1 MKKIIDK
8 LQTVIAELAEK
19 ELMLRF
25 NNVGHSIKSDGSLL
39 TEADTAMQQAIE
51 EFVLD
56 EWPQYG
62 LLGEEMS
69 ADQQQRLLDEN
80 QSGLWVLD
88 PLDGTRNFASGVP
101 IFSISIALLVQN
113 EVVLGLIY
121 DPVRKECF
129 SAIKGEGAWLNGK
142 PLKTANMP
150 DGIDQCIAQVD
161 LKRLPEK
168 LAIHLASTH
177 PYASQRN
184 FGSGALDW
192 CWIAAGRAQL
202 YVHGGQKLWDYVAGQ
217 LILTEAGGCVATLDN
232 ESVFVRSLQP
242 RSVVAAT
249 HRQLMDNWLNVLTNW
264 K

>member
-1 MKKIIDK
+1 MREILDK
-8 LQTVIAELAEK
+8 LQLVIAELAEK
-19 ELMLRF
+19 EIMTRF
-25 NNVGHSIKSDGSLL
+25 NNIGHSVKDDGSLL
-39 TEADTAMQQAIE
+39 TEADTFMQQAIE
-51 EFVLD
+51 EFVRK

-62 LLGEEMS
+62 LLGEEMPD
-69 ADQQQRLLDEN
+69 DQQQRLLDEN

-101 IFSISIALLVQN
+101 IFSISIALLMQN

-142 PLKTANMP
+142 QLKTSDVP
-150 DGIDQCIAQVD
+150 DRLNQCIAQVD
-161 LKRLPEK
+161 LKRLSKK
-168 LAIHLASTH
+168 LAVHLASTH

-192 CWIAAGRAQL
+192 CWVAAGRAQL

-217 LILTEAGGCVATLDN
+217 LILTEAGGCVTTLDK
-232 ESVFVRSLQP
+232 EPVFTRSLQP

-249 HRQLMDNWLNVLTNW
+249 HRRLMDNWLNLLRNGE
-264 K
+264 